1 MSMKKTR
8 RKWYGGSQKRQEFQ
22 EVIKLSNVAE
32 VKQEKDWR
40 VYTGA
45 I

>member
-1 MSMKKTR
+1 MEEA
-8 RKWYGGSQKRQEFQ
+8 KRDKEFQ

-40 VYTGA
+40 ASTGE

>member
-1 MSMKKTR
+1 MEEA
-8 RKWYGGSQKRQEFQ
+8 KRDEEFQ

-40 VYTGA
+40 ASTGA